1 MEDKSD
7 DTWEEIDRLLTGSL
21 PTAERENLLERIAAD
36 ADLQQQLAVARALQQ
51 RQQQQQQAARA
62 ALSRHRQLAGRRRL
76 VALAATIM
84 LIGGLFWW
92 RSDRHFFEKE
102 QGIIWLNAAVQAE
115 QDSGFLSVAGGTDWR
130 FSLLKA
136 IETGNP
142 AHYDTAARAL
152 KELLPLRACE
162 KEQLQYYAGLIH
174 LLYYRSY
181 NIALRH
187 LECAEQLGFAAERSD
202 FSYWLLLA
210 CISARQAEK
219 AVYYQS
225 TYQTDITALPQAARQ
240 QFEDWKE
247 NHQ

>member
-7 DTWEEIDRLLTGSL
+7 DTWEAIDRLLAGSL
-21 PTAERENLLERIAAD
+21 SAAERENLLERIAAD
-36 ADLQQQLAVARALQQ
+36 ADLQQRLAVARALQQ
-51 RQQQQQQAARA
+51 RQQQQQQAART
-62 ALSRHRQLAGRRRL
+62 ALSRHRQFAGRRRL
-76 VALAATIM
+76 VALAATII

-102 QGIIWLNAAVQAE
+102 QGIVWLDAAVQAE
-115 QDSGFLSVAGGTDWR
+115 QDSGYLSIVGGADWR
-130 FSLLKA
+130 SSLLKA

-152 KELLPLRACE
+152 KELLPARACE
-162 KEQLQYYAGLIH
+162 KEQLQYYAGLIN

-181 NIALRH
+181 NSALRQ
-187 LECAEQLGFAAERSD
+187 LECAEQLGFAAERTG
-202 FSYWLLLA
+202 FSHWLLLA

-225 TYQTDITALPQAARQ
+225 TYQTDITALPPAARQ